1 MMFHRPKSIN
11 KNQKGFTLL
20 EMLLALLIGAIITGG
35 ITATIFQVV
44 FGSAR
49 TNNHMTAVRQVE
61 SAGYWVSH
69 DVQMAQ
75 TVVLARDADGFPLSL
90 SWIDSLG
97 PPKVVTYTT
106 YTIEGSDL
114 KRQQVVGS
122 QPSTTTTVARF
133 IVLDPAKTKCQI
145 TGGGAFT
152 LPDSN
157 DAFTISGGAVPDSG
171 QITVTSGTISVTT
184 AGSATINGAGTWTG
198 TAGQSAPWTTPA
210 AGGTVVVRATVA
222 GTGGGWTSTAAS
234 ATAAITAD
242 YDGDATITGS
252 VLLSFT
258 VTATVGPS
266 SQRQSETR
274 TYKIVSR
281 PSP

>member
-1 MMFHRPKSIN
+1 M
-11 KNQKGFTLL
+11 L

-75 TVVLARDADGFPLSL
+75 TVVLPRDADGFLLKL

-97 PPKVVTYTT
+97 PPNVIAYTT
-106 YTIEGSDL
+106 YTIDGSDL

-122 QPSTTTTVARF
+122 QTSTTTVAKF
-133 IVLDPAKTKCQI
+133 IVLDSAKTKCQI
-145 TGGGAFT
+145 SGGGAFT

-210 AGGTVVVRATVA
+210 AGGTVVVRATAV
-222 GTGGGWTSTAAS
+222 GTGGSWTSTAAS
-234 ATAAITAD
+234 ATVAITAD
-242 YDGDATITGS
+242 YSGGATITGS

-274 TYKIVSR
+274 IYKIVPR

>member
-1 MMFHRPKSIN
+1 MMFHRLGSIN
-11 KNQKGFTLL
+11 KNQRGFTLL
-20 EMLLALLIGAIITGG
+20 EMLLALLIGAIITSG
-35 ITATIFQVV
+35 ITVAIFQVV

-49 TNNHMTAVRQVE
+49 TNNHMTAVRQVQ
-61 SAGYWVSH
+61 SAGYWVSR

-75 TVVLARDADGFPLSL
+75 PQTVVLPRDADGFLLKL

-97 PPKVVTYTT
+97 PPKVVAYTT

-122 QPSTTTTVARF
+122 QPSTTTTVAKF
-133 IVLDPAKTKCQI
+133 IVLDPVKTKCQLA
-145 TGGGAFT
+145 GGGAFT

-157 DAFTISGGAVPDSG
+157 DAFTISGGAVADSG
-171 QITVTSGTISVTT
+171 QITVTSGTISVT
-184 AGSATINGAGTWTG
+184 INGVGTWTA
-198 TAGQSAPWTTPA
+198 TAGQSVPWTTPA
-210 AGGTVVVRATVA
+210 LGGTVVVRATAA

-234 ATAAITAD
+234 ATVAIAEIDDAD
-242 YDGDATITGS
+242 RDATITGS
-252 VLLSFT
+252 TLIFT

-266 SQRQSETR
+266 SQRQTETR
-274 TYKIVSR
+274 VYKIVPR